1 MHREKEFGLNN
12 RKSLY
17 SPLQP
22 KPPFLQIDR
31 PLTSDKDPLL
41 WRQNRSTVSP
51 LVWILNWFLFCPNE
65 AIVILPLL
73 ELVFH

>member
-31 PLTSDKDPLL
+31 PLTSDMDPLL
-41 WRQNRSTVSP
+41 WRQIQIYRFPFLVSGY
-51 LVWILNWFLFCPNE
+51 
-65 AIVILPLL
+65 
-73 ELVFH
+73 

>member
-41 WRQNRSTVSP
+41 WRQNTDLPFPSGF
-51 LVWILNWFLFCPNE
+51 WILN
-65 AIVILPLL
+65 
-73 ELVFH
+73 

>member
-1 MHREKEFGLNN
+1 MHEGIGLNN

-31 PLTSDKDPLL
+31 PLTSDMDPLL
-41 WRQNRSTVSP
+41 CIKIQIYRFPSGFWIIGF
-51 LVWILNWFLFCPNE
+51 LVLSKQ
-65 AIVILPLL
+65 AIKLYY
-73 ELVFH
+73 

>member
-31 PLTSDKDPLL
+31 PLTSDKDPLASKY
-41 WRQNRSTVSP
+41 RSTVSP
-51 LVWILNWFLFCPNE
+51 FWFLD
-65 AIVILPLL
+65 I
-73 ELVFH
+73 ELIFGFVQTKLS

>member
-1 MHREKEFGLNN
+1 MRFLMHREKEFGLNN

-22 KPPFLQIDR
+22 KPFLQIDR

-41 WRQNRSTVSP
+41 WRQNRDLP
-51 LVWILNWFLFCPNE
+51 FPFWFLDIE
-65 AIVILPLL
+65 LILVLSKRSYRR
-73 ELVFH
+73 